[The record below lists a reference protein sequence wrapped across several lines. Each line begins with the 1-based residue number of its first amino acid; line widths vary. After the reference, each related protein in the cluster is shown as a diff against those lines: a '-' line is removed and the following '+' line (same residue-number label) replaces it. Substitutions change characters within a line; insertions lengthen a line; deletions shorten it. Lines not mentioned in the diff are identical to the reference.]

1 MKKEIKEV
9 EVIIPDN
16 GKCLKISDKL
26 GNLITYMKD
35 PYYKLPE
42 YNHIV
47 EEVDVTIGL
56 NWFKNIKKKMFKFF
70 K

>member
-9 EVIIPDN
+9 EVITPDES
-16 GKCLKISDKL
+16 KCLKISDKN

-35 PYYKLPE
+35 SYYKLPT

-47 EEVDVTIGL
+47 EEVDVNVGVK
-56 NWFKNIKKKMFKFF
+56 WMSDIKKKMSKFF